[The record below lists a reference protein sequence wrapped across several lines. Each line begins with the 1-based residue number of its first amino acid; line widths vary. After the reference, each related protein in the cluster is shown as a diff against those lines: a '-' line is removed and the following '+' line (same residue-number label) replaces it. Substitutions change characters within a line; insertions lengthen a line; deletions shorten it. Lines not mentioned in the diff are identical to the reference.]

1 VTRQATH
8 LRDYSLL
15 GPEGRAAAESGLVS
29 AVWYS
34 PPISR
39 KRLGELMKKR
49 NGPALRDTAIWIALL
64 ILSGSAGVW
73 LWGSWLAII
82 PFTIYGLLYG
92 SAGDSRWHECGHG
105 TAFKTRWMN
114 DAVYQIACFMMLR
127 EPRVWRA
134 SHGRHHADT
143 IIVGRDP
150 EINSMRP
157 PDFLALALNLF
168 ALKGGLTALGHIML
182 HATGRLTAA
191 EETFI
196 AERWWPQVYRIAR
209 IWVAIFAGVI
219 TLCVALHSILPAMLV
234 GLPTFYGGS
243 LTLIFGLTQHAGLA
257 EDVLDHR
264 LNSRTVYMNPI
275 SRFIYWNMNYHLE
288 HHLFPMVPYHA
299 LPQLHA
305 LLKPHCPPPYPS
317 LGAAYR
323 EIIPTL
329 WRQSRDPRYCVV
341 RTLPPWVHDR
351 RGPDCIVAGQP
362 SSVVSGLDV

>member
-1 VTRQATH
+1 MTRQATH

-82 PFTIYGLLYG
+82 PFTLYGLLYG

-209 IWVAIFAGVI
+209 IWAAIFAGVI
-219 TLCVALHSILPAMLV
+219 TACVALHSILPAMLV
-234 GLPTFYGGS
+234 GLPTFYGGP

-305 LLKPHCPPPYPS
+305 LLKPHCPPAYPS
-317 LGAAYR
+317 LAAAYR

-341 RTLPPWVHDR
+341 RPPPPHR
-351 RGPDCIVAGQP
+351 EI
-362 SSVVSGLDV
+362 